1 MKPSGPK
8 VFLGREVFSRKIGN
22 YIFNFLPQNLVNSYT
37 TLESHKYFMTKAA
50 HEINEKNI
58 KPIE

>member
-22 YIFNFLPQNLVNSYT
+22 YVFNFLNKCRAILVICFLLSK
-37 TLESHKYFMTKAA
+37 LC
-50 HEINEKNI
+50 
-58 KPIE
+58 